1 MFLAEVL
8 GKLPVAQHFLFG
20 SLLPATEEM
29 SKDAESQINEEH
41 VGEFE
46 VTVDGMKHIHNSNSW
61 GDCCGIKVPSAV
73 GARQEAKKHSEGGEL
88 RRIPFD

>member
-8 GKLPVAQHFLFG
+8 SKLPVAQHFLFG

-29 SKDAESQINEEH
+29 SKDAEER
-41 VGEFE
+41 VGEEDVGEYE
-46 VTVDGMKHIHNSNSW
+46 VTVDGMKHVHTANSW

-73 GARQEAKKHSEGGEL
+73 GARQEMSKNGAGGGL
-88 RRIPFD
+88 RRVPFD